1 MKLHKNV
8 ILASLGAFLSVSA
21 FSYAQDAPAPEAAAL
36 TEAPEAAAPA
46 DAPQRGPK
54 PEFRRGGQRG
64 PGMFM
69 AYRGIATEEQTK
81 EMMEIMKSYGPQ
93 FKALVEKKM
102 AIEKEME
109 KEMEAVD
116 EEMMKLRKEMTEKCD
131 AVLTD
136 EQREE
141 VKARMEE
148 MRKRGPRGPQG
159 DRGPH
164 GERGPRGERGP
175 HGPHAKG
182 PRG

>member
-1 MKLHKNV
+1 M
-8 ILASLGAFLSVSA
+8 SVSA

-46 DAPQRGPK
+46 DAPQRGPR

-64 PGMFM
+64 PWMFM

-102 AIEKEME
+102 ALEQEMN
-109 KEMEAVD
+109 AAD

-136 EQREE
+136 EQHEE

-159 DRGPH
+159 DRGP
-164 GERGPRGERGP
+164 RGPRG
-175 HGPHAKG
+175 
-182 PRG
+182 PRRD